1 MTKHE
6 SSQVVQWEQLF
17 GLAQSSNLPLQA
29 QLRQVIVSA
38 ILEGILK
45 PGEAMPS
52 SRELAARLSLSRNT
66 VTSTYQQLVDDEFLE
81 AN

>member
-1 MTKHE
+1 MGKHE

-17 GLAQSSNLPLQA
+17 GLEQSSSLPLQA
-29 QLRQVIVSA
+29 QLRQMIVSA

-52 SRELAARLSLSRNT
+52 SRELAG
-66 VTSTYQQLVDDEFLE
+66 
-81 AN
+81 